1 MTADTDLDGS
11 VTWEEFRTLVA
22 QNFAEFDKDHRGVI
36 TKSEV
41 ETLCDHKS

>member
-11 VTWEEFRTLVA
+11 VTWDELRALVA
-22 QNFAEFDKDHRGVI
+22 QNFADFDKDHLGKI

-41 ETLCDHKS
+41 ETMCKGH